1 MSPSRLASY
10 NAARF
15 KDWQPELHHEHQAS
29 GLGCLLQV
37 TPEGALGANET
48 IVSANPSNVLLFW
61 TKPSQVE
68 AALNSAHLVSF
79 RPRPWD
85 FTLLPAGCD
94 SGWLSNPSAAD
105 GVLHLHLDQKFLA
118 QIAQAE
124 DLPSDAS
131 SLAVRLVAGVPFLA
145 ELARWILEEVR
156 APRPVTR
163 LTWETA
169 ATTLALQLLRLERP
183 PKASARGGLAPW
195 QLRRVCDQMQSDLCA
210 DPGLAELA
218 ALVDLSA
225 EHFCRAFKA
234 STGLPPHAWFVAH
247 RVERARELLDSTN
260 LPVEEVAA
268 QVGYAEPSHFA
279 RMFRRTHGRSPTQ
292 YRRERRL

>member
-1 MSPSRLASY
+1 
-10 NAARF
+10 
-15 KDWQPELHHEHQAS
+15 
-29 GLGCLLQV
+29 
-37 TPEGALGANET
+37 
-48 IVSANPSNVLLFW
+48 
-61 TKPSQVE
+61 
-68 AALNSAHLVSF
+68 
-79 RPRPWD
+79 
-85 FTLLPAGCD
+85 
-94 SGWLSNPSAAD
+94 
-105 GVLHLHLDQKFLA
+105 
-118 QIAQAE
+118 
-124 DLPSDAS
+124 
-131 SLAVRLVAGVPFLA
+131 
-145 ELARWILEEVR
+145 
-156 APRPVTR
+156 
-163 LTWETA
+163 
-169 ATTLALQLLRLERP
+169 
-183 PKASARGGLAPW
+183 
-195 QLRRVCDQMQSDLCA
+195 MQSDLCA